1 MINWVPNKQIDH
13 NRVKDILQKSISANQ
28 FTNGGPTVDLLE
40 KTIGNIFKIDND
52 KSIICVSNG
61 TVALW
66 AAVAAIELYNNKDLQ
81 FYTQAFT
88 FPASAQGYLDNVII
102 IDIDNDGGMD
112 LNQID
117 CSKCDGIIVTN
128 IFGNVVDISKY
139 EKWSKEN
146 NKYLIFDNAA
156 TSNTFY
162 KGKNSCNYGTAATL
176 SFHHTKPIGFGE
188 GGCIIIDK
196 QYEKTLRNI
205 INFGIDN
212 TSPLGKWHRKGGN
225 YKMSDIQAAY
235 ILQYLDRFDA
245 IVQKTSEL
253 YEYFLDLIKL
263 LPSINLFPNFSDGS
277 PFVSC
282 ISIFSENSN
291 DIIERLLKH
300 NIYCRK
306 YYNPLIASSVAT
318 KFYDNIVCISF
329 TVDMTKNDIDFI
341 INILGLKYYI
351 SNIK

>member
-1 MINWVPNKQIDH
+1 MVSWVPKKQINH
-13 NRVKDILQKSISANQ
+13 LRIKELLEESIALNQ
-28 FTNGGPTVDLLE
+28 FTNGGPAVALLE
-40 KTIGNIFKIDND
+40 KRVSELLKIDNN
-52 KSIICVSNG
+52 KSVVCVSNG

-81 FYTQAFT
+81 FYTQSFT
-88 FPASAQGYLDNVII
+88 FPASAQGYLDNVSIV
-102 IDIDNDGGMD
+102 DIDNDGGID
-112 LNQID
+112 LTQID
-117 CSKCDGIIVTN
+117 PSKCDGIIVTN
-128 IFGNVVDISKY
+128 VFGNVVDISKY

-162 KGKNSCNYGTAATL
+162 KGKNSCNYGNASTL

-196 QYEKTLRNI
+196 EYERSLRNI
-205 INFGIDN
+205 LNFGIDN
-212 TSPLGKWHRKGGN
+212 TSLLGKWHRKGGN
-225 YKMSDIQAAY
+225 YKMSDIQAVY
-235 ILQYLDRFDA
+235 ILQYLDGFDR
-245 IVQKTSEL
+245 IIRKTSEL
-253 YEYFLDLIKL
+253 YEYFLDSVKLI
-263 LPSINLFPNFSDGS
+263 PSINLFPNFSDGT

-329 TVDMTKNDIDFI
+329 TVDMIKNDIDI
-341 INILGLKYYI
+341 I
-351 SNIK
+351 IKIIDEIPL

>member
-1 MINWVPNKQIDH
+1 MINWVPNKQINHD
-13 NRVKDILQKSISANQ
+13 RVKEILQKSITTNQ
-28 FTNGGPTVDLLE
+28 FTNGGPAVDLLE
-40 KTIGNIFKIDND
+40 KTIRNILKIDNN

-81 FYTQAFT
+81 FCTQSFT
-88 FPASAQGYLDNVII
+88 FPASAQAYLNNVII
-102 IDIDNDGGMD
+102 VDIDNNGGID

-128 IFGNVVDISKY
+128 VFGNVVDISKY
-139 EKWSKEN
+139 EKWSIEN

-162 KGKNSCNYGTAATL
+162 KGKNSCNYGTASTL

-196 QYEKTLRNI
+196 EYERSLRNI
-205 INFGIDN
+205 LNFGIDN
-212 TSPLGKWHRKGGN
+212 SSPLGKWHRKGGN

-235 ILQYLDRFDA
+235 ILQYLDGFDA
-245 IVQKTSEL
+245 ILQKTTDL
-253 YEYFLDLIKL
+253 YEYFLDKIAPLSSIKT
-263 LPSINLFPNFSDGS
+263 FPNFSDGT

-291 DIIERLLKH
+291 EIIKELLNH

-318 KFYDNIVCISF
+318 KFYDNIICISL
-329 TVDMTKNDIDFI
+329 TVDMNIEDIDKI
-341 INILGLKYYI
+341 VHLIKNSLKD
-351 SNIK
+351 